1 MAEKNLS
8 PLQVRLLEMM
18 KWFHQFCV
26 EHDLRYFCL
35 GGTMLGAQ
43 RHHGFIPWDDDIDV
57 GLPRR
62 DYEKLMELMKDDNY
76 DPFVLETPY
85 SRNADYCYPYSKLY
99 DTRTT
104 LIENRR
110 KDVVRGIFIDVF
122 PLDGLG
128 ETEQESI
135 HNYKRINKKYNML
148 LTTVC
153 GIRGER
159 SWYKNLAVLAVRCIP
174 SYFLSYKRLMM
185 ELDRL
190 CALVDYDSSTWVCNC
205 LGAWRFREAMERKYF
220 CIHGKNLNNRL
231 ENAHLFPSARN
242 SCKQSAKGHILREVP
257 STVRLLWQST
267 VLHSLHCGY
276 HILPGAR
283 VSLLL
288 GVLVAAC
295 HYSEATRFS

>member
-122 PLDGLG
+122 PLDGIG

-153 GIRGER
+153 GIRRER

-205 LGAWRFREAMERKYF
+205 LGAWRFREAMERKYYGNPLLYQF
-220 CIHGKNLNNRL
+220 EDIQVYGVEKYNDYLTRLYGDWRQLPPVEKQKTHHDFIYLNLNKPYL
-231 ENAHLFPSARN
+231 DYI
-242 SCKQSAKGHILREVP
+242 KI
-257 STVRLLWQST
+257 
-267 VLHSLHCGY
+267 
-276 HILPGAR
+276 
-283 VSLLL
+283 
-288 GVLVAAC
+288 
-295 HYSEATRFS
+295 SEMK